1 MIFKLLFSF
10 CGLSLIYSAKA
21 QNISYARFVIDTLC
35 SPYMAGRGGPDEG
48 EKKAAH
54 YIAGEFKTLELSPLG
69 DNYLQ
74 PFTYPLTTFNGKMSV
89 YANDKALEPGVDFL
103 VNPSSAS
110 INGTF
115 DLVWYNKNNIP
126 DKKTL
131 CKLAKKNF
139 FTHKLIVLD
148 LFKAEESKKDFDFL
162 LENPMGASGII
173 LLKQDKL
180 TWGKSTSCLS
190 FASIEIKA
198 NALPLHTKK
207 ITLEIENT
215 FLKKF
220 ESHNVIGYLKGAEV
234 PDSLL
239 VFTAHYDHLGK
250 MGHSVYFPG
259 ANDNASGVAM
269 LLNLAEYFSKTPH
282 RYSTVFIAF
291 GGEEA
296 GLLGSA
302 AFIQQP
308 LIPLNKIKFLINFD
322 ITGTGDEGVTV
333 VNATMHEKEFLKMQ
347 EINSLNH
354 YLKQVKKRGP
364 AANSDHYFFAKN
376 GVPCFYIYTMGG
388 ISAYHDIYDRP
399 ETLPLTKFEDYFRL
413 IRDFCLSF

>member
-1 MIFKLLFSF
+1 MFSKLLFSF
-10 CGLSLIYSAKA
+10 CCLSLIYSAKA
-21 QNISYARFVIDTLC
+21 QHILYARLVIDTLC
-35 SPYMAGRGGPDEG
+35 SPYMAGRGGADEG
-48 EKKAAH
+48 EKKAAQ
-54 YIAGEFKTLELSPLG
+54 YIAGEFEKLQLSPLG
-69 DNYLQ
+69 NNYLQ
-74 PFTYPLTTFNGKMSV
+74 PFFYPLNFFNGKMSV
-89 YANDKALEPGVDFL
+89 YADNNLLVPGADFL
-103 VNPSSAS
+103 VNPSSAP

-115 DLVWYNKNNIP
+115 DLVWYNNNNVP

-131 CKLAKKNF
+131 YKLTKKNF
-139 FTHKLIVLD
+139 FANKFVVLD
-148 LFKAEESKKDFDFL
+148 LFKAEENKMDFDYL
-162 LENPMGASGII
+162 QENPMGASGIV
-173 LLKQDKL
+173 LLKHDKL
-180 TWGKSTSCLS
+180 IWGKSTSILP
-190 FASIEIKA
+190 FAMIEIKA
-198 NALPLHTKK
+198 EALPLYTKK
-207 ITLEIENT
+207 ITIDIENT

-220 ESHNVIGYLKGAEV
+220 ESQNVVGYIKGTVV
-234 PDSLL
+234 PDSFL

-250 MGHSVYFPG
+250 MGQSVYFPG

-302 AFIQQP
+302 TFVQQP
-308 LIPLNKIKFLINFD
+308 IIPLNKIKFLINFD

-333 VNATMHEKEFLKMQ
+333 VNATLHEKEFLKMQ
-347 EINSLNH
+347 EINSLNN

-388 ISAYHDIYDRP
+388 INAYHDIYDRP